1 MHWLNLFAKFS
12 VTERTAGERYTEPGL
27 VTFYNIWPGN
37 RAGLFLQ
44 PRSLHGA
51 CTICNIRQC
60 SLTLSTDH
68 QLLSGKKRSPILTT
82 SVGNRRLSRSLAISP
97 QVTEAI
103 NPVVYAVTSPA
114 TEHHRSLAGTKLYCH
129 LVTGYKA
136 DPWFQHVVTADFL
149 CETASDK
156 RKRFYGEV
164 IVHICSTCL
173 IHLST
178 RKTTTRK
185 KCLTLSK
192 LLFNLAGK

>member
-1 MHWLNLFAKFS
+1 MALINNTLK
-12 VTERTAGERYTEPGL
+12 TIPRERYTEPGS
-27 VTFYNIWPGN
+27 VAFYDIRPGN

-82 SVGNRRLSRSLAISP
+82 SVGNWSWSRSLAISP

-103 NPVVYAVTSPA
+103 NLAVYAVTSPA
-114 TEHHRSLAGTKLYCH
+114 TEHHRSLAGTKLYCY

-136 DPWFQHVVTADFL
+136 DPWFQRVVSAVFL
-149 CETASDK
+149 CETAASDK
-156 RKRFYGEV
+156 RKRFYGKV
-164 IVHICSTCL
+164 VL
-173 IHLST
+173 
-178 RKTTTRK
+178 
-185 KCLTLSK
+185 
-192 LLFNLAGK
+192 